1 MAKLDYAS
9 LSDEELAVASSENDE
24 ACSALIS
31 RYLPSV
37 RRLARMYTKSAADRD
52 DLVSEGILGLL
63 SAVKTFSAGRGAS
76 FSTYAGTCMN
86 NRMLSSLKK
95 SARIRSREEALEDI
109 SVPEGSSPEKIVL
122 DREFLGEIFSEISE
136 NLSELE
142 RSVIGLYLSG
152 ASYAD
157 ITRSLGID
165 RKAVDNALSRVRR
178 RLRKKFR

>member
-1 MAKLDYAS
+1 MHEQPYAF
-9 LSDEELAVASSENDE
+9 LAE
-24 ACSALIS
+24 
-31 RYLPSV
+31 
-37 RRLARMYTKSAADRD
+37 
-52 DLVSEGILGLL
+52 
-63 SAVKTFSAGRGAS
+63 
-76 FSTYAGTCMN
+76 
-86 NRMLSSLKK
+86 K

-109 SVPEGSSPEKIVL
+109 SAPEGSSPEKIVL